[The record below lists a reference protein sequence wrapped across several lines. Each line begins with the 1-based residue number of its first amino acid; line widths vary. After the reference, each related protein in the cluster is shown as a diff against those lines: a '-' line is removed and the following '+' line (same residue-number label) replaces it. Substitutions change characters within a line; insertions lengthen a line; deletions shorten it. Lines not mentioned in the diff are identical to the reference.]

1 MLSIL
6 CKPKAVIIQSMT
18 KHLNTSHNQFWSWL
32 TSEISERM
40 AQNLPF
46 IKIEP
51 KKILLIGHFDQSTF
65 KYFSDKYPHAD
76 IWSDQ
81 TSFNQRSFLNFINPF
96 KKKKISFLDFEN
108 EVEMVNFD
116 FVWAGPFRQTVE
128 NYPQFFLKVGKC
140 LKNQGLMM
148 FNYLGPD
155 TGREYFHL
163 GLEGGHIGPDMHEIG
178 DLLIQSSFADPVMN
192 MEYLYLE
199 YENSELLLKDLLA
212 VHDSDSHLGNV
223 QNLNQQL
230 TAMKKEN
237 EKMVLTMEVVYGHA
251 WKVPKK
257 EPGVT
262 RISPESIKKSYK
274 N

>member
-1 MLSIL
+1 
-6 CKPKAVIIQSMT
+6 MT
-18 KHLNTSHNQFWSWL
+18 NHLNIKQNQFWSWL

-46 IKIEP
+46 IKIDP

-65 KYFSDKYPHAD
+65 NYFSVKYPHSE

-81 TSFNQRSFLNFINPF
+81 KSYDHRSFLSIINLF
-96 KKKKISFLDFEN
+96 KKKKISYFDIEK
-108 EVEMVNFD
+108 EIDVADFD
-116 FVWAGPFRQTVE
+116 FVWAGPLRQKIE
-128 NYPQFFLKVGKC
+128 NYPQFFLKLGKC
-140 LKNQGLMM
+140 LRNQGLMM

-155 TGREYFHL
+155 TGKEYFHL
-163 GLEGGHIGPDMHEIG
+163 GLMQGHIGPDMHEIG

-192 MEYLYLE
+192 MEYLNLE

-212 VHDSDSHLGNV
+212 IHDSDGHLANV
-223 QNLNQQL
+223 QILNQQL
-230 TAMKKEN
+230 SEMKQEN
-237 EKMVLTMEVVYGHA
+237 EKMVLTMEIVYGHA

-262 RISPESIKKSYK
+262 RISPESIKKTYK

>member
-1 MLSIL
+1 
-6 CKPKAVIIQSMT
+6 MT
-18 KHLNTSHNQFWSWL
+18 KYLNTSHNQFWSWL

-46 IKIEP
+46 IKIDP
-51 KKILLIGHFDQSTF
+51 KKILLLGNFDQPTF
-65 KYFSDKYPHAD
+65 NYFSEKYPHAY

-81 TSFNQRSFLNFINPF
+81 KSFNQRSFLNVINPF

-108 EVEMVNFD
+108 EVEMANFD
-116 FVWAGPFRQTVE
+116 FVWAGPLRQLVE

-140 LKNQGLMM
+140 LNNQGLMM

-155 TGREYFHL
+155 TGKEYFHL
-163 GLEGGHIGPDMHEIG
+163 DLQGGHIGPDMHEIG

-192 MEYLYLE
+192 MEYLNLE
-199 YENSELLLKDLLA
+199 YEKSELLLRDLLA
-212 VHDSDSHLGNV
+212 IHDVDSHFANE

-230 TAMKKEN
+230 AEMKQEH

>member
-1 MLSIL
+1 MLCNL
-6 CKPKAVIIQSMT
+6 CKPKAVIIQIMT
-18 KHLNTSHNQFWSWL
+18 KYLNTTHNQFWSWL

-46 IKIEP
+46 IKIDP
-51 KKILLIGHFDQSTF
+51 KKILLLGHFDQRTF
-65 KYFSDKYPHAD
+65 SYFSEKYPQAD

-81 TSFNQRSFLNFINPF
+81 KSFQQKNFLNSINPF
-96 KKKKISFLDFEN
+96 KKKTISFLDFEN
-108 EVEMVNFD
+108 ELDLANFD
-116 FVWAGPFRQTVE
+116 FVWAGPLQQSVE
-128 NYPQFFLKVGKC
+128 NYPQFLLKVGKC
-140 LKNQGLMM
+140 LNNQGLMM

-155 TGREYFHL
+155 TGKEYFHL

-192 MEYLYLE
+192 MEYLNLE
-199 YENSELLLKDLLA
+199 YENSELLLRDLLSIHA
-212 VHDSDSHLGNV
+212 ADSHLANV

-230 TAMKKEN
+230 AQMKKDHQ
-237 EKMVLTMEVVYGHA
+237 KMALTMEVVYGHA

-262 RISPESIKKSYK
+262 RISPESIKKTYK

>member
-65 KYFSDKYPHAD
+65 KYFSEKYPYAD

-81 TSFNQRSFLNFINPF
+81 KIFNQRSFLNVINPF

-116 FVWAGPFRQTVE
+116 FVWAGPLRQTVE
-128 NYPQFFLKVGKC
+128 SYPQFFLKIGKC

-212 VHDSDSHLGNV
+212 VHDSDRHFVNV